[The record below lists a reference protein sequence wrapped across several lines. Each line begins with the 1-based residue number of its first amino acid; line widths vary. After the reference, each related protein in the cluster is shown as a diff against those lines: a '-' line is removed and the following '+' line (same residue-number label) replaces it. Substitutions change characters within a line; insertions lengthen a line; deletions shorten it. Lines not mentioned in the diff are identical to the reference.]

1 MKEKVLFT
9 LLAAGLLT
17 VPALRAGQNT
27 GRITESDIKAYLYS
41 IMPSREHVKNFIAG
55 RQGPEQLSKN
65 AGWMFDPDLG
75 WIITDCVRRDGVNK
89 SKTFY
94 HYEPDGARRV
104 INFPDRPCR
113 IHTYGDSFTHCDQ
126 VNDSETWQEFL
137 AAHLQEPVRNYGA
150 GGYSV
155 YQAYLRMLKVE
166 AKSPAKYIILN
177 IWDDDHYRNLDS
189 WRPIRFGRVIPDDFT
204 LPHLR
209 VNLQKGLCRQVP
221 NLFQKGDEVYRL
233 CDRAF
238 VFKTFK
244 DDPVL
249 QVMLSLSKGRTIS
262 PKLVNPVAVSF
273 GIAFEPN
280 EQTAA
285 KKKIE
290 NMYTEAALFATENVI
305 TWTEQFCR
313 KTGKKLMLI
322 LSFSK
327 ENIAAAL
334 TGKAAFDRS
343 FTDRLKDKPYPVIDM
358 RDYFV
363 ADFKHSDGNVQGYLR
378 KYYNGHH
385 SPAGNFFTAWAIKN
399 KVVAWLDPKPL
410 PYQN

>member
-1 MKEKVLFT
+1 MRKKVLFT
-9 LLAAGLLT
+9 LVAAGLLT
-17 VPALRAGQNT
+17 APALRAAQKT
-27 GRITESDIKAYLYS
+27 GRISQNDIKAYLYS
-41 IMPSREHVKNFIAG
+41 IMPSRGHVKNFIAG
-55 RQGPEQLSKN
+55 KQGPEQLSKN
-65 AGWMFDPDLG
+65 AGWTFDADLG
-75 WIITDCVRRDGVNK
+75 WIISDCVRRDGVDK

-104 INFPDRPCR
+104 INFADRPCR
-113 IHTYGDSFTHCDQ
+113 IHTFGDSFTHCDQ

-166 AKSPAKYIILN
+166 KNNPAEYIILN
-177 IWDDDHYRNLDS
+177 IWDDDHYRNLDA

-209 VNLQKGLCRQVP
+209 VNLQKGLCEQVP
-221 NLFQKGDEVYRL
+221 NLFHKPGEVYRL

-238 VFKTFK
+238 VYKIFK

-249 QVMLSLSKGRTIS
+249 QVMLSLRKGRAIS
-262 PKLVNPVAVSF
+262 PKLVSPVAVSF
-273 GIAFEPN
+273 GIAQEPN

-290 NMYTEAALFATENVI
+290 DMYTEASLFATENVV
-305 TWTEQFCR
+305 TLTEQFCR

-334 TGKAAFDRS
+334 TGEPAFDRN
-343 FTDRLKDKPYPVIDM
+343 FTNWLKDKPYPVIDM
-358 RDYFV
+358 RDYFG
-363 ADFKHSDGNVQGYLR
+363 ADFKHSEQNVQGYLR

-385 SPAGNFFTAWAIKN
+385 TPAGNFFTAWAIKS
-399 KVVAWLDPKPL
+399 KVVTWLDPKPL

>member
-1 MKEKVLFT
+1 MKKRVLFT
-9 LLAAGLLT
+9 LVAAGLLT
-17 VPALRAGQNT
+17 APALRAAQKT
-27 GRITESDIKAYLYS
+27 GRISQNDIKAYLYS

-55 RQGPEQLSKN
+55 KQGPEQLSKN
-65 AGWMFDPDLG
+65 AGWTFDADLG
-75 WIITDCVRRDGVNK
+75 WIISDCVRRDGVDK

-104 INFPDRPCR
+104 TNFADRPCR
-113 IHTYGDSFTHCDQ
+113 IHTFGDSFTHCDQ
-126 VNDSETWQEFL
+126 VNNSETWQEFL

-166 AKSPAKYIILN
+166 KNNPAEYIILN
-177 IWDDDHYRNLDS
+177 IWDDDHYRNLDA

-209 VNLQKGLCRQVP
+209 VNLQKGLCEQAP
-221 NLFQKGDEVYRL
+221 NLFHKPGEVYRL

-238 VFKTFK
+238 VYKTFK

-249 QVMLSLSKGRTIS
+249 QVMLSLRKGRTIS
-262 PKLVNPVAVSF
+262 PKLVSPVAVSF
-273 GIAFEPN
+273 GIAQEPN

-290 NMYTEAALFATENVI
+290 DMYTEAALFATENIV

-334 TGKAAFDRS
+334 TGKPAFDRN
-343 FTDRLKDKPYPVIDM
+343 FTNWLKDKPYPVIDM
-358 RDYFV
+358 RDYFG

-385 SPAGNFFTAWAIKN
+385 TPAGNFFTAWALKN
-399 KVVAWLDPKPL
+399 KVVTWLDPKPL